1 MIYNLFPT
9 PVGHYKIER
18 DLTRAELKFIN
29 KQEKK
34 QNEGNKTSV
43 DHYVLKNTKLLKLNT
58 FLEES
63 LKDYGILVP
72 SGYLGHIAISAKC
85 LDCRWTWHINQL
97 R

>member
-34 QNEGNKTSV
+34 RRKQNKCR
-43 DHYVLKNTKLLKLNT
+43 
-58 FLEES
+58 S
-63 LKDYGILVP
+63 LRFKKY
-72 SGYLGHIAISAKC
+72 
-85 LDCRWTWHINQL
+85 
-97 R
+97 

>member
-34 QNEGNKTSV
+34 QNEG
-43 DHYVLKNTKLLKLNT
+43 VLDAHQTN
-58 FLEES
+58 FFDEES
-63 LKDYGILVP
+63 
-72 SGYLGHIAISAKC
+72 
-85 LDCRWTWHINQL
+85 
-97 R
+97 